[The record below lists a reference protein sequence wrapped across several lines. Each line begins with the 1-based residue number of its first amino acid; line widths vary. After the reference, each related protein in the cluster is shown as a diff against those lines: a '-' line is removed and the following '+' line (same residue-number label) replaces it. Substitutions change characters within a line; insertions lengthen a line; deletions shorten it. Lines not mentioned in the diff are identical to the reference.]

1 MELIRDFGNVNNKFT
16 QKIKITKY
24 TEGENLVLEKTGV
37 EDICEI
43 IISQNIQEYDT
54 IQKNH
59 IENFVTNK
67 KLEIADDVKKNEK
80 YNRSFT
86 PRIIQTGLQNKNYL
100 SSILYMNEIY
110 KINTV
115 IYNSTTLKYYPTS
128 LMDYPK
134 LFCEYKGNTWFEKE
148 ENIEGKLPFNPIS
161 ELSEILTIDTD
172 IMIFKSKLE
181 SLSKYKIKD
190 LEKMCCENSILT
202 IKKDGKKKLKK
213 ELYDELS
220 MVFF

>member
-1 MELIRDFGNVNNKFT
+1 MELIRDFGNLNNTYTK
-16 QKIKITKY
+16 KIKITKY
-24 TEGENLVLEKTGV
+24 TEGENLVVEKKGV
-37 EDICEI
+37 KDICEI
-43 IISQNIQEYDT
+43 IISQNVQEYDT
-54 IQKNH
+54 VQKNH
-59 IENFVTNK
+59 RENFVTNK
-67 KLEIADDVKKNEK
+67 KLEVADEVKKDEK
-80 YNRSFT
+80 YNRSFS
-86 PRIIQTGLQNKNYL
+86 PKLIQTGLQNTNYL

-115 IYNSTTLKYYPTS
+115 IYNSTTSKYYPTS

-134 LFCEYKGNTWFEKE
+134 LYCEYKGNTWFQKE
-148 ENIEGKLPFNPIS
+148 ENIEGKLPFNPIT

-181 SLSKYKIKD
+181 PLSKYKVKD
-190 LEKMCCENSILT
+190 LEKMCSEKGISIQ
-202 IKKDGKKKLKK
+202 KKGGKKKLKK

>member
-1 MELIRDFGNVNNKFT
+1 MELIREFGNVNNTYTK
-16 QKIKITKY
+16 KIKISKY
-24 TEGENLVLEKTGV
+24 TEGENLVVEKSGV
-37 EDICEI
+37 KDICEI
-43 IISQNIQEYDT
+43 IISQNVQEYDT

-59 IENFVTNK
+59 RENFVTNK
-67 KLEIADDVKKNEK
+67 KLEIADDVRKNEK

-86 PRIIQTGLQNKNYL
+86 PKIIQTGLQNKNYL

-115 IYNSTTLKYYPTS
+115 IYNSSTSKYYPTS

-134 LFCEYKGNTWFEKE
+134 LYCEYKGNTWFEKE
-148 ENIEGKLPFNPIS
+148 ENNGDKLPFNPIS

-181 SLSKYKIKD
+181 PLSKYKVKD
-190 LEKMCCENSILT
+190 LEKLCSENNISTL
-202 IKKDGKKKLKK
+202 KKDGKKKLKK

-220 MVFF
+220 IVCF